1 MKIKNII
8 ITAVLVSMV
17 GLLFYGAVTW
27 TQAKS
32 NSGYHQSNQ
41 GYGNSGN
48 EGFAGGHQ
56 NDVSTSQSRGRNSKR
71 STDEVVIS
79 SGTLTQAEKDAL
91 LFMYEEEKLARDVY
105 TALYEQWGLS
115 VFQNIIASEQAH
127 MDSVKTLLVHYSL
140 SEPAAQSPGVFT
152 NQDLQAL
159 YDQLIAKGKLST
171 TDAVLVGGAIEE
183 IDILDLRERISL
195 TDKQDIEQTFNNLM
209 NGSIS
214 HLNAFAQNYQ
224 NITGLTYTPQYMTM
238 DEYQSLS
245 TENGNGQGRGS
256 GGGYRGGK
264 PHN

>member
-8 ITAVLVSMV
+8 IATVLVSIV
-17 GLLFYGAVTW
+17 SLLFYGAVTW

-32 NSGYHQSNQ
+32 NSGYNQSNH
-41 GYGNSGN
+41 GYGNAGN
-48 EGFAGGHQ
+48 EGYAGDHQ
-56 NDVSTSQSRGRNSKR
+56 NGLSASQSRGRNSER
-71 STDEVVIS
+71 STDKVAVS
-79 SGTLTQAEKDAL
+79 SGTLTQAEEDAL

-127 MDSVKTLLVHYSL
+127 MDSVKTLLVHYGL
-140 SEPAAQSPGVFT
+140 SEPVAQSPGVFT

-171 TDAVLVGGAIEE
+171 TDAVLVGGAVEE
-183 IDILDLRERISL
+183 IDILDLRDRISL
-195 TDKQDIEQTFNNLM
+195 TDKPDIEQTFNNLM
-209 NGSIS
+209 NGSIN
-214 HLNAFAQNYQ
+214 HLKAFAQNYQ
-224 NITGLTYTPQYMTM
+224 IITGLTYTPQYMTM

-245 TENGNGQGRGS
+245 TENGQGKGS

>member
-1 MKIKNII
+1 
-8 ITAVLVSMV
+8 
-17 GLLFYGAVTW
+17 
-27 TQAKS
+27 
-32 NSGYHQSNQ
+32 
-41 GYGNSGN
+41 
-48 EGFAGGHQ
+48 
-56 NDVSTSQSRGRNSKR
+56 
-71 STDEVVIS
+71 
-79 SGTLTQAEKDAL
+79 
-91 LFMYEEEKLARDVY
+91 
-105 TALYEQWGLS
+105 
-115 VFQNIIASEQAH
+115 

-140 SEPAAQSPGVFT
+140 SEPVAQSPGVFT

-209 NGSIS
+209 NGSIN

-245 TENGNGQGRGS
+245 TGNGQGRGS